1 MPALWCLPVGSTTTP
16 GWCFLARFPFPLPP
30 GTWLPLSQERLPGPE
45 SRPAL
50 REFLQVD
57 SGLGRASPSG
67 GPGRTCAGHV
77 HGIQVCS
84 VVAVAADAVGG
95 PF

>member
-45 SRPAL
+45 SHPAL
-50 REFLQVD
+50 REFRRWTRG
-57 SGLGRASPSG
+57 SAGRRP
-67 GPGRTCAGHV
+67 PGALDVLVQGMSTGSRSAL
-77 HGIQVCS
+77 
-84 VVAVAADAVGG
+84 
-95 PF
+95 